1 MLFAVSGSP
10 EPDPRDQDVLQVEAV
25 DLRVAENTRRHH
37 TDEYDITQ
45 GPSPKLVV
53 RRGQEFTIQIDF
65 SRPYN
70 TAVDDLRLVFE
81 IGTSSSSLGGLLSCR
96 CATGF

>member
-1 MLFAVSGSP
+1 MSPERPLYNKPTCRSVIVHVLFAVSGSP

-45 GPSPKLVV
+45 GPSL
-53 RRGQEFTIQIDF
+53 
-65 SRPYN
+65 
-70 TAVDDLRLVFE
+70 
-81 IGTSSSSLGGLLSCR
+81 SLIHI
-96 CATGF
+96 

>member
-1 MLFAVSGSP
+1 M
-10 EPDPRDQDVLQVEAV
+10 LQVEAV
-25 DLRVAENTRRHH
+25 DLRVAENTRKHH
-37 TDEYDITQ
+37 TDEYDITE

-81 IGTSSSSLGGLLSCR
+81 IGTSSSSWGGLLSCR